1 MKLAKISISGT
12 RITDMRFSH
21 YPKGYINK
29 KGQAVLSVHPSEPSW
44 TILDAFAYITSNA
57 ATDATEGIRELV
69 NKRADIKN
77 PTKQENDAEQRFKK
91 LNFEIAT
98 FSGIFHYRKA
108 DSILERSMFVTID
121 LDHLGTK
128 EDVERIKSQITKDT
142 WLVSAL
148 CFTSPRGD
156 GLKNI
161 AVVPEQWQQISHR
174 DMYLEVRKYVLFEY
188 GVLVDDSGSDIGR
201 ACYLPYDPEC
211 YINPMFKKSNTIK

>member
-1 MKLAKISISGT
+1 MELSTFSISGT

-21 YPKGYINK
+21 YPKGYTNRN
-29 KGQAVLSVHPSEPSW
+29 GQAVLSVHPSEPSW
-44 TILDAFAYITSNA
+44 TILDAFAYINGYGA
-57 ATDATEGIRELV
+57 KIATEGIRELV
-69 NKRADIKN
+69 NKRLDIRN
-77 PTKQENDAEQRFKK
+77 PTKQENDAEQDFKK

-98 FSGIFHYRKA
+98 FGGIFSRRKA
-108 DSILERSMFVTID
+108 DCILERSMFVTID

-128 EDVERIKSQITKDT
+128 EDVERIKSQITQDT

-161 AVVPEQWQQISHR
+161 AIIPEPWQQMSHKE
-174 DMYLEVRKYVLFEY
+174 MYLEVRKHVLFKY
-188 GVLVDDSGSDIGR
+188 GVPVDESGSDTCR

-211 YINPMFKKSNTIK
+211 YINPIFKKSNTIK